1 MSTLINKTIE
11 EVSAAGVR
19 FYENIMY
26 ISLSDGREISVPL
39 DKVKW
44 LEWLL
49 NATSEQRENW
59 SLEPGGF
66 AIYWPELDD
75 GFEVC
80 HLLETRPL

>member
-26 ISLSDGREISVPL
+26 TSLSDGREISVPL